1 MDHEAILADFAERM
15 SPSVADG
22 FLGVRNG
29 TVSAAIRRREI
40 EPYRFPDSPDRA
52 WVTPA
57 MLAEWLV
64 GHCRGGAPVATGA
77 HEGPAV

>member
-22 FLGVRNG
+22 YLGVRNG

-64 GHCRGGAPVATGA
+64 TSCRDGSPVPTAA
-77 HEGPAV
+77 REAE